1 MGCLGFFSYHKIA
14 KCIYTKIIVFNLNL
28 YSLPVYPSY
37 SLTAF
42 FPSLVI
48 TTFLVLFLV
57 KSLTFHDQPLFIP
70 PWNPLQSLQV
80 TLTHQCLF
88 FPYSMPL
95 QNENWGIF
103 STYYGRT
110 LLLGKAI
117 KHSCHKRLRSRFPK
131 RNISA
136 PETCLIE
143 NTQSKKFIS
152 TTAENHYEIKRAAT
166 TQAISHQQS
175 CRIIA

>member
-1 MGCLGFFSYHKIA
+1 MGCLGFFPYHKIA
-14 KCIYTKIIVFNLNL
+14 RCIYTKITVFNLNL
-28 YSLPVYPSY
+28 YSLPVLYPSY
-37 SLTAF
+37 SLTTF
-42 FPSLVI
+42 FLSPVI

-57 KSLTFHDQPLFIP
+57 KSLTFHDQQSLFIP

-88 FPYSMPL
+88 FPLSMPS

-131 RNISA
+131 QNISA
-136 PETCLIE
+136 PETCLDE
-143 NTQSKKFIS
+143 NTQIVHFYNSWKSLWNHENLLQLRPYHTNKA
-152 TTAENHYEIKRAAT
+152 AE
-166 TQAISHQQS
+166 S
-175 CRIIA
+175 